1 MFYLSTLQLRG
12 IAQSV
17 SSDVEITHAALVQ
30 ELEAKSKVRIEPP
43 AFIIGFEYKKK
54 KKKTSSSRRTFYTAT
69 RNSGISTLEVVRYAL
84 EKFASKLL
92 MNSVRRRP

>member
-30 ELEAKSKVRIEPP
+30 VEAKSKVRIEPP

-54 KKKTSSSRRTFYTAT
+54 KKKKKKK
-69 RNSGISTLEVVRYAL
+69 IIIL
-84 EKFASKLL
+84 
-92 MNSVRRRP
+92 

>member
-54 KKKTSSSRRTFYTAT
+54 KKEKKPLLVVEHFNRRQEIAVF
-69 RNSGISTLEVVRYAL
+69 
-84 EKFASKLL
+84 
-92 MNSVRRRP
+92 RRWR

>member
-54 KKKTSSSRRTFYTAT
+54 KKKNLF
-69 RNSGISTLEVVRYAL
+69 
-84 EKFASKLL
+84 
-92 MNSVRRRP
+92 